1 MIEKEIR
8 TMIAEVKDGAMPRR
22 DFIRSMVAM
31 GVAAPVASQLLM
43 WNGVAMAQTAKPA
56 YKPTKAGG
64 GGTFK
69 MLIWQAV
76 TLINPHFAVG
86 SKDQEGSRMFYEA
99 LANWDADGNL
109 FPLLAAEVPTR
120 ENGGVAMDGMSVT
133 WKLKPGVKW
142 HDGKPF
148 TADDCVFNWQ
158 YASNPATSAYTIG
171 SYKDIKVEKI
181 DDLTVKILF
190 PKPTPF
196 WAEAFVG
203 QGGMIIPKHL
213 FADFSGEKSRDAPA
227 NLKPVGTGAYR
238 FVEFKPGDI
247 LIGERNPDYHLP
259 NRPFFDRFEMK
270 GGGDAASAAR
280 AVLQTG
286 EYDLG
291 WNLQVEDEILK
302 KMEEGGKGRVDISYG
317 GNIEFIQLN
326 QTDPVAE
333 VDGERASI
341 KTKHPTLSDPAVR
354 QAMSLLVD
362 RDSVQK
368 FIYGRTGSATPN
380 FLNAPEKFR
389 SKSRTMEFNIDKA
402 NKILEDAGWKRGS
415 DGIRAKDGKKL
426 KFLYQTSINGPRQK
440 TQAIVKQAAQR
451 AGIDI
456 ELKSVTASVFFS
468 SDVANPDTYGK
479 FYSDIQMY
487 TTTQA
492 QPDPGVFMQQYISS
506 EISSKDNKWQG
517 RNIVRWRNEEYDKL
531 HAAAANELDPVKRAA
546 MFVRMNDLVCN
557 DNVIIPLIYRAQV
570 CGVASKLVAVFSGWD
585 TYLWNVQDWFKE
597 A

>member
-1 MIEKEIR
+1 MVEKEIR
-8 TMIAEVKDGAMPRR
+8 KMIAEVKEGAMPRR

-43 WNGVAMAQTAKPA
+43 WNGVAMAQTVKPP

-86 SKDQEGSRMFYEA
+86 SKDQEGSRLFYEP
-99 LANWDADGNL
+99 LASWDGDGNL
-109 FPLLAAEVPTR
+109 FPVLAAEVPTR
-120 ENGGVAMDGMSVT
+120 ENGGVAADGMSVT

-148 TADDCVFNWQ
+148 TADDCVFNWE

-171 SYKDIKVEKI
+171 AYKDVKVEKVN
-181 DDLTVKILF
+181 DLTIKLVF
-190 PKPTPF
+190 AKPTPF

-213 FADFSGEKSRDAPA
+213 FADFTGEKSRDAPT

-238 FVEFKPGDI
+238 FVDFKPGDI
-247 LIGERNPDYHLP
+247 LIGERNPDYHMP

-326 QTDPVAE
+326 QTDPVTE
-333 VDGERASI
+333 VDGERSSI

-354 QAMSLLVD
+354 QAMSLLMD
-362 RDSVQK
+362 RESIQK

-380 FLNAPEKFR
+380 FLNAPERFR
-389 SKSRTMEFNIDKA
+389 SKSRVAEFNIDKA
-402 NKILEDAGWKRGS
+402 NKILDDAG
-415 DGIRAKDGKKL
+415 
-426 KFLYQTSINGPRQK
+426 
-440 TQAIVKQAAQR
+440 
-451 AGIDI
+451 
-456 ELKSVTASVFFS
+456 
-468 SDVANPDTYGK
+468 
-479 FYSDIQMY
+479 
-487 TTTQA
+487 
-492 QPDPGVFMQQYISS
+492 
-506 EISSKDNKWQG
+506 
-517 RNIVRWRNEEYDKL
+517 
-531 HAAAANELDPVKRAA
+531 
-546 MFVRMNDLVCN
+546 
-557 DNVIIPLIYRAQV
+557 
-570 CGVASKLVAVFSGWD
+570 
-585 TYLWNVQDWFKE
+585 
-597 A
+597 